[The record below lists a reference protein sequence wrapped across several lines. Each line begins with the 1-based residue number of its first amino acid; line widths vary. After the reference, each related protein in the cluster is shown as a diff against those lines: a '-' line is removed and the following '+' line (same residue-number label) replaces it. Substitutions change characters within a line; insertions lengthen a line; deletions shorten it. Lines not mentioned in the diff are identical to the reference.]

1 MKTLIMRTDEELVA
15 LYATGT
21 DEAFDVLLER
31 YKDRLFSYILYQV
44 RNADV
49 AEDIFQETF
58 VKVVVT
64 IRDGRYTESGKFYS
78 WVTRIAHNLIID
90 FFRREKGENTIST
103 DETEVDILNNAKLSD
118 RCAQSAID
126 SEQTLVDLHLLI
138 NKLPQ
143 EQREVVQMHYFQE
156 MTFKEIAEEKGISIN
171 TALGRMRYGIMNMRK
186 MAVKFDLGL
195 SLEA

>member
-1 MKTLIMRTDEELVA
+1 MNTLIMRTDEELVA

-103 DETEVDILNNAKLSD
+103 DETDIDLLNNAKLSD

-171 TALGRMRYGIMNMRK
+171 TALGRMRYGILNMRK
-186 MAVKFDLGL
+186 MAQRFDLGL
-195 SLEA
+195 SI

>member
-49 AEDIFQETF
+49 AEDSLQETF

-78 WVTRIAHNLIID
+78 WVTRIAHNLVID

-103 DETEVDILNNAKLSD
+103 DESDVDLLNNAKLAD
-118 RCAQSAID
+118 RCAQSTID
-126 SEQTLVDLHLLI
+126 SEQTFVDLQHLI
-138 NKLPQ
+138 EKLPE

-171 TALGRMRYGIMNMRK
+171 TALGRMRYGILNMRK
-186 MAVKFDLGL
+186 MAQRFDLGL
-195 SLEA
+195 SL

>member
-78 WVTRIAHNLIID
+78 WVTRIAHNLVID

-103 DETEVDILNNAKLSD
+103 DESDVDLLNNAKLAD
-118 RCAQSAID
+118 RCAQSTID
-126 SEQTLVDLHLLI
+126 SEQTFVDLQHLI
-138 NKLPQ
+138 EKLPE

>member
-1 MKTLIMRTDEELVA
+1 MNTLIMRTDEELVA

-103 DETEVDILNNAKLSD
+103 DETDIDLLNNAKLSD

-126 SEQTLVDLHLLI
+126 SEQTFVDLHLLI

-171 TALGRMRYGIMNMRK
+171 TALGRMRYGILNMRK
-186 MAVKFDLGL
+186 MAPRYDLGL
-195 SLEA
+195 SL

>member
-1 MKTLIMRTDEELVA
+1 MNTLIMRTDEELVA

-126 SEQTLVDLHLLI
+126 SEQTFVDLHLLI

-171 TALGRMRYGIMNMRK
+171 TALGRMRYGLLNMRK
-186 MAVKFDLGL
+186 MAQRFDLGL
-195 SLEA
+195 SI

>member
-78 WVTRIAHNLIID
+78 WVTRIAHNLVID

-103 DETEVDILNNAKLSD
+103 DESDVDLLNNAKLAD
-118 RCAQSAID
+118 RCAQSTID
-126 SEQTLVDLHLLI
+126 SEQTFVDLQHLI
-138 NKLPQ
+138 EKLPE

-171 TALGRMRYGIMNMRK
+171 TALGRMRYGILNMRK
-186 MAVKFDLGL
+186 MAQRFDLGL
-195 SLEA
+195 SL

>member
-1 MKTLIMRTDEELVA
+1 MLTMHTDEELVT
-15 LYATGT
+15 LYATGK

-31 YKDRLFSYILYQV
+31 YKDRLFSYILYHV

-58 VKVVVT
+58 VKVIVT

-78 WVTRIAHNLIID
+78 WISRIAHNLVID
-90 FFRREKGENTIST
+90 FFRREKGENTVST
-103 DETEVDILNNAKLSD
+103 DETEVDLLNNAKLSD
-118 RCAQSAID
+118 RCTQSTMD
-126 SEQTLVDLHLLI
+126 SEQTFVDLQHLI
-138 NKLPQ
+138 EKLPE

-171 TALGRMRYGIMNMRK
+171 TALGRMRYGILNMRK
-186 MAVKFDLGL
+186 MAQRFDLGL
-195 SLEA
+195 SL

>member
-126 SEQTLVDLHLLI
+126 SEQTFVDLHLLI

-171 TALGRMRYGIMNMRK
+171 TALGRMRYGILNMRK
-186 MAVKFDLGL
+186 MAQRFDLGL
-195 SLEA
+195 SI

>member
-118 RCAQSAID
+118 RCAQSTID

>member
-78 WVTRIAHNLIID
+78 WVTRIAHNLVID

-103 DETEVDILNNAKLSD
+103 DESDVDLLNNAKLAD

-126 SEQTLVDLHLLI
+126 SEQTFVDLHLLI

-171 TALGRMRYGIMNMRK
+171 TALGRMRYGILNMRK
-186 MAVKFDLGL
+186 MAQRFDLGL
-195 SLEA
+195 SI

>member
-126 SEQTLVDLHLLI
+126 SEQTFVDLHLLI

-171 TALGRMRYGIMNMRK
+171 TALGRMRYGILNMRK
-186 MAVKFDLGL
+186 MAQRFDLGL
-195 SLEA
+195 SL

>member
-78 WVTRIAHNLIID
+78 WVTRIAHNLVID

-103 DETEVDILNNAKLSD
+103 DESDVDLLNNAKLSD
-118 RCAQSAID
+118 RCAQSTID
-126 SEQTLVDLHLLI
+126 SEQTFVDLQHLI
-138 NKLPQ
+138 EKLPE

-171 TALGRMRYGIMNMRK
+171 TALGRMRYGILNMRK
-186 MAVKFDLGL
+186 MAQRFDLGL
-195 SLEA
+195 SL

>member
-1 MKTLIMRTDEELVA
+1 MNTLIMRTDEELVA

-31 YKDRLFSYILYQV
+31 DKDRLFSYILYQV

-103 DETEVDILNNAKLSD
+103 DETDIDLLNNAKLSD

-171 TALGRMRYGIMNMRK
+171 TALGRMRYGILNMRK
-186 MAVKFDLGL
+186 MAQRFDLGL
-195 SLEA
+195 SI

>member
-1 MKTLIMRTDEELVA
+1 MLTMHTDEELVA
-15 LYATGT
+15 LYATGK

-31 YKDRLFSYILYQV
+31 YKDRLFSYILYHV

-58 VKVVVT
+58 VKVIVT

-78 WVTRIAHNLIID
+78 WISRIAHNLVID
-90 FFRREKGENTIST
+90 FFRREKGENTVST
-103 DETEVDILNNAKLSD
+103 DETEVDLLNNAKLSD
-118 RCAQSAID
+118 RCAQSAMD
-126 SEQTLVDLHLLI
+126 SEQTFVDLQHLI
-138 NKLPQ
+138 EKLPE

-171 TALGRMRYGIMNMRK
+171 TALGRMRYGILNMRK
-186 MAVKFDLGL
+186 MAQRFDLGL
-195 SLEA
+195 SL

>member
-1 MKTLIMRTDEELVA
+1 MNTLIMRTDEELVA

-126 SEQTLVDLHLLI
+126 SEQTFVDLHLLI
-138 NKLPQ
+138 NRLPQ

-171 TALGRMRYGIMNMRK
+171 TALGRMRYGILNMRK
-186 MAVKFDLGL
+186 MAQRFDLGL
-195 SLEA
+195 SI

>member
-1 MKTLIMRTDEELVA
+1 MRTDEELVA

-103 DETEVDILNNAKLSD
+103 DETDIDLLNNAKLSE

-126 SEQTLVDLHLLI
+126 SEQTFVDLHLLI

-171 TALGRMRYGIMNMRK
+171 TALGRMRYGILNMRK
-186 MAVKFDLGL
+186 MAQRFDLGL
-195 SLEA
+195 SI

>member
-1 MKTLIMRTDEELVA
+1 MNTLIMRTDEELVA
-15 LYATGT
+15 LYATGM
-21 DEAFDVLLER
+21 DDAFDILLER
-31 YKDRLFSYILYQV
+31 YKDRLYSYILYNV

-58 VKVVVT
+58 VKVIVT
-64 IRDGRYTESGKFYS
+64 IRDGRYTESGKFFS

-90 FFRREKGENTIST
+90 FFRREKGENTVST
-103 DETEVDILNNAKLSD
+103 DESEVDLLNNAKLAERS
-118 RCAQSAID
+118 AQGAID

-143 EQREVVQMHYFQE
+143 EQREVVHMHYFQE

-171 TALGRMRYGIMNMRK
+171 TALGRMRYGILNMRK
-186 MAVKFDLGL
+186 MAQRFDLGL
-195 SLEA
+195 SL

>member
-1 MKTLIMRTDEELVA
+1 MNMLTMRTDEELVA
-15 LYATGT
+15 LYATGK

-58 VKVVVT
+58 VKVVIT
-64 IRDGRYTESGKFYS
+64 IRDGRYTESGKFFS
-78 WVTRIAHNLIID
+78 WVTRIAHNLVID
-90 FFRREKGENTIST
+90 FFRREKGENTVST
-103 DETEVDILNNAKLSD
+103 DESEVDILNNVKLAE
-118 RCAQSAID
+118 RCTQTAMD
-126 SEQTLVDLHLLI
+126 SEQTFIDLQHLI
-138 NKLPQ
+138 EKLPQ

-171 TALGRMRYGIMNMRK
+171 TALGRMRYGILNMRK
-186 MAVKFDLGL
+186 MAQRYDLGL
-195 SLEA
+195 SI

>member
-1 MKTLIMRTDEELVA
+1 MNMLTMRTDEELVA
-15 LYATGT
+15 LYATGK

-58 VKVVVT
+58 VKVIVT

-78 WVTRIAHNLIID
+78 WISRIAHNLVID
-90 FFRREKGENTIST
+90 FFRREKGENTVST
-103 DETEVDILNNAKLSD
+103 DETEVDLLNNAKLSD
-118 RCAQSAID
+118 RCTQSAMD
-126 SEQTLVDLHLLI
+126 SEQTFVDLQHLI
-138 NKLPQ
+138 EKLPE

-171 TALGRMRYGIMNMRK
+171 TALGRMRYGILNMRK
-186 MAVKFDLGL
+186 MAQRFDLGL
-195 SLEA
+195 SL

>member
-1 MKTLIMRTDEELVA
+1 MLTMRTDEELVA
-15 LYATGT
+15 LYATGK

-58 VKVVVT
+58 VKVVIT
-64 IRDGRYTESGKFYS
+64 IRDGRYTESGKFFS
-78 WVTRIAHNLIID
+78 WVTRIAHNLVID
-90 FFRREKGENTIST
+90 FFRREKGENTVST
-103 DETEVDILNNAKLSD
+103 DESEVDLLNNAKLAD

-126 SEQTLVDLHLLI
+126 SEQTFIDLQHLI
-138 NKLPQ
+138 EKLPQ

-171 TALGRMRYGIMNMRK
+171 TALGRMRYGILNMRK
-186 MAVKFDLGL
+186 MAQRFDLGL
-195 SLEA
+195 SL

>member
-78 WVTRIAHNLIID
+78 WVTRIAHNLVID

-103 DETEVDILNNAKLSD
+103 DESDVDLLNNAKLAD
-118 RCAQSAID
+118 RCAQSTID
-126 SEQTLVDLHLLI
+126 SEQTFVDLQHLI
-138 NKLPQ
+138 EKLPE

-171 TALGRMRYGIMNMRK
+171 TALGRMRYGILNMRK

>member
-1 MKTLIMRTDEELVA
+1 MNMLTTRTDEELVA
-15 LYATGT
+15 LYATGK

-58 VKVVVT
+58 VKVVIT
-64 IRDGRYTESGKFYS
+64 IRDGRYTESGKFFS
-78 WVTRIAHNLIID
+78 WVTRIAHNLVID
-90 FFRREKGENTIST
+90 FFRREKGENTVST
-103 DETEVDILNNAKLSD
+103 DESEVDLLNNAKLAD

-126 SEQTLVDLHLLI
+126 SEQTFIDLQHLI
-138 NKLPQ
+138 EKLPQ

-171 TALGRMRYGIMNMRK
+171 TALGRMRYGILNMRK
-186 MAVKFDLGL
+186 MAQRFDLGL
-195 SLEA
+195 SL

>member
-1 MKTLIMRTDEELVA
+1 MRTDEELVA

-103 DETEVDILNNAKLSD
+103 DETDIDLLNNAKLSD

-171 TALGRMRYGIMNMRK
+171 TALGRMRYGILNMRK
-186 MAVKFDLGL
+186 MAQRFDLGL
-195 SLEA
+195 SI

>member
-1 MKTLIMRTDEELVA
+1 MLTMRTDEELVA
-15 LYATGT
+15 LYATGK

-58 VKVVVT
+58 VKVVIT
-64 IRDGRYTESGKFYS
+64 IRDGRYTESGKFFS
-78 WVTRIAHNLIID
+78 WVTRIAHNLVID
-90 FFRREKGENTIST
+90 FFRREKGENTVST
-103 DETEVDILNNAKLSD
+103 DESEVDLLNNAKLAD

-126 SEQTLVDLHLLI
+126 SEQTFIDLQHLI
-138 NKLPQ
+138 EKLPQ

-171 TALGRMRYGIMNMRK
+171 TALGRMRYGILNMRK
-186 MAVKFDLGL
+186 MAQRFDLGL
-195 SLEA
+195 SI

>member
-1 MKTLIMRTDEELVA
+1 MNTLIMRTDEELVA

-103 DETEVDILNNAKLSD
+103 DETDIDLLNNAKLSD

-126 SEQTLVDLHLLI
+126 SEQTFVDLHLLI

-171 TALGRMRYGIMNMRK
+171 TALGRMRYGILNMRK
-186 MAVKFDLGL
+186 MAQRFDLVL
-195 SLEA
+195 SI

>member
-1 MKTLIMRTDEELVA
+1 MLTMRTDEELVA
-15 LYATGT
+15 LYAMGK

-31 YKDRLFSYILYQV
+31 YKDRLFSYILYHV
-44 RNADV
+44 RNTDV

-58 VKVVVT
+58 VKVVIT

-78 WVTRIAHNLIID
+78 WVTRIAHNLVID
-90 FFRREKGENTIST
+90 FFRREKGENTVST
-103 DETEVDILNNAKLSD
+103 DETEVDILNNAKLAD

-126 SEQTLVDLHLLI
+126 SEQTFIDLQHLI
-138 NKLPQ
+138 EKLPQ

-171 TALGRMRYGIMNMRK
+171 TALGRMRYGILNMRK
-186 MAVKFDLGL
+186 MAQHFDLGL
-195 SLEA
+195 SL

>member
-1 MKTLIMRTDEELVA
+1 MNTLIMRTDEELVA

-78 WVTRIAHNLIID
+78 WVTRIAHNLVID

-103 DETEVDILNNAKLSD
+103 DESDVDLLNNAKLAD
-118 RCAQSAID
+118 RCAQSTID
-126 SEQTLVDLHLLI
+126 SEQTFVDLQHLI
-138 NKLPQ
+138 EKLPE

-171 TALGRMRYGIMNMRK
+171 TALGRMRYGILNMRK
-186 MAVKFDLGL
+186 MAQRFDLGL
-195 SLEA
+195 SL

>member
-1 MKTLIMRTDEELVA
+1 MKTLIMRTDEELVT
-15 LYATGT
+15 LYATGM

-78 WVTRIAHNLIID
+78 WVTRIAHNLVID

-103 DETEVDILNNAKLSD
+103 DESDVDLLNNAKLAD
-118 RCAQSAID
+118 RCAQSTID
-126 SEQTLVDLHLLI
+126 SEQTFVDLQHLI
-138 NKLPQ
+138 EKLPE

-171 TALGRMRYGIMNMRK
+171 TALGRMRYGILNMRK
-186 MAVKFDLGL
+186 MAQRFDLGL
-195 SLEA
+195 SL